1 MTALFYKELLKI
13 LEGKLWELVTVNIRW
28 YLRLKSG
35 IVRTIADKTVNVF
48 VSFKNFFMN
57 RNSKIY
63 KDIKS
68 KFMKKIKP
76 AQKINKINA

>member
-1 MTALFYKELLKI
+1 M
-13 LEGKLWELVTVNIRW
+13 
-28 YLRLKSG
+28 
-35 IVRTIADKTVNVF
+35 RTNADKTVNVF

>member
-1 MTALFYKELLKI
+1 MTALFYKVLLKI

-57 RNSKIY
+57 WNSKI
-63 KDIKS
+63 
-68 KFMKKIKP
+68 
-76 AQKINKINA
+76 